1 MTKILSVLGSK
12 SIKMNYLLNFLRVV
26 SGAFIGILLL
36 PYVTRVLGPANFGKV
51 EYVFTIINYFILF
64 STLGIP
70 MYGIREISKVRDD
83 KREAAKVLLE
93 LFSILF
99 VTTFISYLI
108 IFGVLF
114 QLEKFNNYKDLL
126 IVFSSMVVLTNI
138 GAEWYFQGIENQL
151 YITVRYLLVRVSA
164 LSLIYF
170 FVIKPDD
177 YIFYALFIVITTCGA
192 NVINLFFLLKFIS
205 KQKVNWNELNIK
217 KHIKPVLT
225 IFVATIS
232 VNIYLQLDNLLIG
245 SLSGDK
251 YVGYYSVAN
260 KLIRFVISFII
271 ILGAVMLPRLSYLF
285 KNDKVKYNE
294 YLKKSFNILLI
305 MSLPF
310 SVYFLVFSKN
320 IISIMSGSDFENSVL
335 TMQILSPLCFIV
347 SMAYFMGF
355 LILYPQNKEKI
366 YTIATVI
373 SAVFSLL
380 VNFYA
385 IKTYQQNGAAVVA
398 VISELFAICI
408 MFYFIYKNKMI
419 EGLFDKNIILISIAT
434 IGMFIFSFAISSIFV
449 FSIFNFII
457 TSFLSFGIYIVI
469 LLLTK
474 ENIATE
480 MYKAFVQKIKLIRN

>member
-36 PYVTRVLGPANFGKV
+36 PYVTRVLGPENFGKV

-83 KREAAKVLLE
+83 KKETAKVLLE

-108 IFGVLF
+108 IFGVIF
-114 QLEKFNNYKDLL
+114 QLEKFDNYKDLL

-151 YITVRYLLVRVSA
+151 YITVRYLLVRFSA
-164 LSLIYF
+164 LGLIYF
-170 FVIKPDD
+170 FVIKPED

-217 KHIKPVLT
+217 KHIKPILT

-294 YLKKSFNILLI
+294 YLKKSFNILLM
-305 MSLPF
+305 MSMPF

-320 IISIMSGSDFENSVL
+320 IISIMSGSDFENSVV

-373 SAVFSLL
+373 SAGFSLL

-449 FSIFNFII
+449 LSIFNFII
-457 TSFLSFGIYIVI
+457 TSFLSFGVYIVI
-469 LLLTK
+469 LLLVK
-474 ENIATE
+474 ENIARE
-480 MYKAFVQKIKLIRN
+480 MYKVCIQKIKLIRN

>member
-1 MTKILSVLGSK
+1 
-12 SIKMNYLLNFLRVV
+12 MNYLLNFLRVV

-36 PYVTRVLGPANFGKV
+36 PYVTRVLGPENFGKV

-83 KREAAKVLLE
+83 KKETAKVLLE

-108 IFGVLF
+108 IFGVIF
-114 QLEKFNNYKDLL
+114 QLEKFDNYKDLL

-151 YITVRYLLVRVSA
+151 YITVRYLLVRFSA
-164 LSLIYF
+164 LGLIYF
-170 FVIKPDD
+170 FVIKPED

-217 KHIKPVLT
+217 KHIKPILT

-294 YLKKSFNILLI
+294 YLKKSFNILLM
-305 MSLPF
+305 MSMPF

-320 IISIMSGSDFENSVL
+320 IISIMSGSDFENSVV